1 MIGELLHRYGLKGE
15 GVQRSIAAQEANVTK
30 VKVEVHHHGDCD
42 NLQQEMKIEKVNV
55 KCDDNDRF
63 DAVKF
68 RDYCVKNARRETSDI
83 VLHLLSKKSAA
94 QPRTRRTIELTSFD
108 NVFSP
113 YIRPPP

>member
-1 MIGELLHRYGLKGE
+1 VIGELLQRHGLKDE
-15 GVQRSIAAQEANVTK
+15 GVHRSIAAKEANVTK

-68 RDYCVKNARRETSDI
+68 RDYCVKNARRETNDI
-83 VLHLLSKKSAA
+83 VLHLLSKSAA